1 MAEYLD
7 YFGATPMPG
16 VTAQQDYAIELALR
30 HGRTCRAR
38 RTQARATRGATLAA
52 AFS

>member
-16 VTAQQDYAIELALR
+16 ATAQQDYAIELALR
-30 HGRTCRAR
+30 MVAPVEHDGLKRA
-38 RTQARATRGATLAA
+38 AARGATLAA